1 MVERGSSTTSKHIE
15 PSGPPTPATSGRTST
30 QEAILRAAAE
40 LFAERPPSRVTIRDV
55 AARAGVNHSLVHR
68 HYGTKDNLL
77 RAVMQL
83 GSTDYSKHIDELTDP
98 AEAFR
103 AGFAF
108 AAEGDPVAAATAR
121 ALLDGTIRPRDGQGY
136 PGMERHI
143 ALLQSAIATRGVESR
158 FPPRVITAAAFA
170 LMGGWFLLEESLIS
184 SAGLSDMPTRRGAT
198 QRGRPHRAHDRGGFG
213 NRTGEER
220 DAGELTLRPPAL
232 SRSWRC
238 RWRRRPG
245 RLELVPPAKYCS
257 IALAR
262 PPAITS

>member
-1 MVERGSSTTSKHIE
+1 MTERGSSTTSKPIE
-15 PSGPPTPATSGRTST
+15 PSARRRTTSGRTST

-184 SAGLSDMPTRRGAT
+184 SAGLSDTPL
-198 QRGRPHRAHDRGGFG
+198 D
-213 NRTGEER
+213 EV
-220 DAGELTLRPPAL
+220 
-232 SRSWRC
+232 RSSVAD
-238 RWRRRPG
+238 
-245 RLELVPPAKYCS
+245 L
-257 IALAR
+257 IALMIEAGSGTGPAR
-262 PPAITS
+262 SATPPS

>member
-1 MVERGSSTTSKHIE
+1 MVERGSSTAPKHVE
-15 PSGPPTPATSGRTST
+15 PTARRQPTPARTTT

-83 GSTDYSKHIDELTDP
+83 GSSDYSKHIDELTDP

-108 AAEGDPVAAATAR
+108 AAAGDPVAAATAR

-184 SAGLSDMPTRRGAT
+184 SAGLSDMPLDEVRRNVADLIGLMIEAASETGPAAKAT
-198 QRGRPHRAHDRGGFG
+198 
-213 NRTGEER
+213 
-220 DAGELTLRPPAL
+220 PAN
-232 SRSWRC
+232 
-238 RWRRRPG
+238 
-245 RLELVPPAKYCS
+245 
-257 IALAR
+257 
-262 PPAITS
+262 

>member
-1 MVERGSSTTSKHIE
+1 MVERGSSTTPQHTE
-15 PSGPPTPATSGRTST
+15 APPRRQPTPRRTST
-30 QEAILRAAAE
+30 QDAILRAAAE
-40 LFAERPPSRVTIRDV
+40 LFAERAPSRVTIRDV

-83 GSTDYSKHIDELTDP
+83 GSSDYSKHIDEVTDP
-98 AEAFR
+98 ADAFR

-184 SAGLSDMPTRRGAT
+184 SAGLRDMPLDEVRRNVADLIGLMIE
-198 QRGRPHRAHDRGGFG
+198 QGSG
-213 NRTGEER
+213 TGPTA
-220 DAGELTLRPPAL
+220 DAAPAD
-232 SRSWRC
+232 
-238 RWRRRPG
+238 
-245 RLELVPPAKYCS
+245 
-257 IALAR
+257 
-262 PPAITS
+262 

>member
-1 MVERGSSTTSKHIE
+1 MVERSSSIT
-15 PSGPPTPATSGRTST
+15 PTHPEAPARRQPTARRTST

-83 GSTDYSKHIDELTDP
+83 GSSDYSKHIDELTDP

-108 AAEGDPVAAATAR
+108 AAAGDPVAAATAR

-143 ALLQSAIATRGVESR
+143 ALLQSAIATAASSPASR
-158 FPPRVITAAAFA
+158 R
-170 LMGGWFLLEESLIS
+170 
-184 SAGLSDMPTRRGAT
+184 GLSP
-198 QRGRPHRAHDRGGFG
+198 QQPS
-213 NRTGEER
+213 
-220 DAGELTLRPPAL
+220 P
-232 SRSWRC
+232 
-238 RWRRRPG
+238 
-245 RLELVPPAKYCS
+245 
-257 IALAR
+257 
-262 PPAITS
+262 